1 VSDARARP
9 GGTQRL
15 SPPASPFDAQAAVEH
30 LLGRLR
36 ASAGATRVS
45 VWVHEA
51 TTATVVPFRQ
61 AVAESA
67 VPLVEHPRLRGPVAL
82 RETPFFSR
90 VIGSRAST
98 VAHAS
103 GRRAADRE
111 VESLGIRSAH
121 AEPLLLDGEVVGV
134 LTVEPAAAAAPHL
147 LRQVTPKLAGA
158 TAEAWARRSEKRRS
172 AQAAVLLGLIESAST
187 AQSTDHLLA
196 GACRQLAGLG
206 EVERAGIFLLEDGRL
221 IPRMAAHTDG
231 RSEQVHTVPAGLQLG
246 ETVLRTGASL
256 TADRDPGLL
265 AIPLGCS
272 PHLAGVLTLDSVAA
286 RPFSEDVRR
295 LAAAAGAHLGGVLAQ
310 RHLEARSLPA
320 TVPLPR
326 SEVAAATLLA

>member
-1 VSDARARP
+1 M
-9 GGTQRL
+9 
-15 SPPASPFDAQAAVEH
+15 EH
-30 LLGRLR
+30 LLARLR

-45 VWVHEA
+45 VWVLEA
-51 TTATVVPFRQ
+51 TAATVVPFRQ

-67 VPLVEHPRLRGPVAL
+67 VPLVEHPRLRRPVAL

-98 VAHAS
+98 AAHAS

-111 VESLGIRSAH
+111 VESLGIRSVH
-121 AEPLLLDGEVVGV
+121 AEPLLLDGAVVGV

-147 LRQVTPKLAGA
+147 LRQVTPKLAVA
-158 TAEAWARRSEKRRS
+158 TAEAWSRRSERRRT
-172 AQAAVLLGLIESAST
+172 AQAAVLLGLIESASKP
-187 AQSTDHLLA
+187 QSMDHLLA
-196 GACRQLAGLG
+196 AACRQLAELG
-206 EVERAGIFLLEDGRL
+206 DVERVCIFLLEDGRL
-221 IPRMAAHTDG
+221 VPRMAAHTDG
-231 RSEQVHTVPAGLQLG
+231 RMDRGTREQVHTAPTGLQLA
-246 ETVLRTGASL
+246 ETLLRTGASL
-256 TADRDPGLL
+256 TADRDSGLL

-310 RHLEARSLPA
+310 RHPVARALPA
-320 TVPLPR
+320 AVPLPR
-326 SEVAAATLLA
+326 SEAAAVTLLA